1 MVWRPDGSLYI
12 AAFADDPFAAMAEV
26 AKRN

>member
-1 MVWRPDGSLYI
+1 MVWRPDGSFYI
-12 AAFADDPFAAMAEV
+12 AAFADDPFAAMADA